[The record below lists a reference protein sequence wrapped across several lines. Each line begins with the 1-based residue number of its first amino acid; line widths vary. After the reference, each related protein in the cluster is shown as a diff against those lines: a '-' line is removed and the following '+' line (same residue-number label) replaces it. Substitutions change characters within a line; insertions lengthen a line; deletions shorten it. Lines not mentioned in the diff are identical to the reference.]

1 MKKIIE
7 YDGNNI
13 ILIKVISDKDEYMI
27 SYNNGRIICSC
38 SVKHKREW
46 SIICKHI
53 KFAFGV
59 VDENNNKV
67 LK

>member
-1 MKKIIE
+1 MKKTIE

-13 ILIKVISDKDEYMI
+13 ILIKVDDYMI
-27 SYNNGRIICSC
+27 SCNNGRIMCSC

-46 SIICKHI
+46 SIPCKHI
-53 KFAFGV
+53 RFAFGV
-59 VDENNNKV
+59 VDNNNNKV